1 MVHVL
6 IILALIPFALFGCM
20 VIFGLS
26 MAALGL
32 VVRSIAAAEKRQRA
46 REARALAARTEYKKA
61 AKLRAAALRE
71 RHGVGGAIA
80 IRLARVVGVVMLVP
94 IGVML
99 LIAGQRLF
107 HFH

>member
-32 VVRSIAAAEKRQRA
+32 IVRVIRAADRQQRV
-46 REARALAARTEYKKA
+46 REARALASRIEHKRA

-80 IRLARVVGVVMLVP
+80 IRSARVVVIILIVPVGATLV
-94 IGVML
+94 IFAQHV
-99 LIAGQRLF
+99 F